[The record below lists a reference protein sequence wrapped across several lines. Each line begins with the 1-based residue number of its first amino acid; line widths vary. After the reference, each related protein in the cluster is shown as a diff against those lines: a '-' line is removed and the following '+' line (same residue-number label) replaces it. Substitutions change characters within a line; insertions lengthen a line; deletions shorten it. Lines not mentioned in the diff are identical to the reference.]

1 MGFTVAESSDS
12 VLVACSESHCAGL
25 LLSPES
31 ILEHLELPGSIAE
44 GKKCLSIFST
54 THLLTWQFSLS
65 LPWLNNFRLLSLKSS

>member
-31 ILEHLELPGSIAE
+31 ILEHLELSGSIAE
-44 GKKCLSIFST
+44 GKKMFEHFLHHSLA
-54 THLLTWQFSLS
+54 HLAVFTVAPVAQ
-65 LPWLNNFRLLSLKSS
+65 